1 MYLIPDNIISIAHR
15 GYSLNSLDNS
25 LGAFREAIELDFDMI
40 ELDIQLCKSNNLIVF
55 HDSYIDNKFIKDKTL
70 KENRAYVPN
79 VLTLYDFFQNIDIT
93 KVKINIDIKGN
104 VEIIDP
110 LINLLKENVINL
122 DNIIITSFNLNH
134 LKLIGKR
141 IIVKKGLITENIFDT
156 SRLVNIL
163 NNIQYLVISWTMLDE
178 KTIKYAHSLGIKVFA
193 YTVKNEMI
201 LNHILKYKVDGIVS
215 DCKLV
220 KSFI

>member
-25 LGAFREAIELDFDMI
+25 LGAFREAIELGFDMI
-40 ELDIQLCKSNNLIVF
+40 ELDIQFCKSNDIIVF
-55 HDSYIDNKFIKDKTL
+55 HDSYIDNKFIKDMTL
-70 KENRAYVPN
+70 EEIRAYVPN
-79 VLTLYDFFQNIDIT
+79 VLTLYDFFQNIDIN

-110 LINLLKENVINL
+110 LIDLLTENVINL

-134 LKLIGKR
+134 LKLIGER

-163 NNIQYLVISWTMLDE
+163 NNIQYLVISWSMLDE

-220 KSFI
+220 RSFI